1 MNLPRLFV
9 LASAWVLCAPLAA
22 QNVPNDL
29 SLQTL
34 TTELPGAVG
43 VRHANDGSDRLF
55 VIARG
60 GQIRILDAQR
70 ALLPTPF
77 LDFDAVPPPLGFADI
92 NPTGGDERGLLGLAF
107 HPLYAQNGRFFVYYI
122 DAGDDTVVA
131 EYSVSAGDANV
142 ADAASGRVI
151 LRIYQPATNHNG
163 GDIHFGPDGYLYV
176 GMGDGGGGNDS
187 ACGTGQALVA
197 SATTCTASS
206 GFLQTPPSGVPRG
219 NSNSRALLGKMLRI
233 DIDVS
238 KPRDPVAAG
247 SDLCGADADTGI
259 APYDIPPD
267 NPFFADGGSNAAA
280 CDEIYHYGLRNP
292 YRWSFDRVTGDMIIG
307 DVGQGRWEEIDLVG
321 TAGGRNFGWNPCEGF
336 HVRGS
341 TTMLCS
347 LAGRTD
353 PIVAYGRSE
362 GFSTTGGFRYRGPYG
377 SLQGLLFFGDYGDQI
392 FVAQE
397 QAGGG
402 WIYRSIS
409 EDPALDIDAGSV
421 VGFGEDEAGH
431 LYVTTLDGS
440 VRRFS
445 LPEPSMRV
453 FYSGFEG
460 G

>member
-1 MNLPRLFV
+1 
-9 LASAWVLCAPLAA
+9 
-22 QNVPNDL
+22 
-29 SLQTL
+29 
-34 TTELPGAVG
+34 
-43 VRHANDGSDRLF
+43 
-55 VIARG
+55 
-60 GQIRILDAQR
+60 
-70 ALLPTPF
+70 
-77 LDFDAVPPPLGFADI
+77 
-92 NPTGGDERGLLGLAF
+92 
-107 HPLYAQNGRFFVYYI
+107 
-122 DAGDDTVVA
+122 
-131 EYSVSAGDANV
+131 
-142 ADAASGRVI
+142 
-151 LRIYQPATNHNG
+151 
-163 GDIHFGPDGYLYV
+163 
-176 GMGDGGGGNDS
+176 
-187 ACGTGQALVA
+187 
-197 SATTCTASS
+197 
-206 GFLQTPPSGVPRG
+206 
-219 NSNSRALLGKMLRI
+219 MLRI

-238 KPRDPVAAG
+238 NPRDPVAAG